1 MKITVD
7 SREFAECMGKIQ
19 PAVSVTKD
27 KKETHESSV
36 QIMMTKEQKVAEGY
50 MGLAVAYDGKKQL
63 FSMFLAGELEM
74 EEQKKDIFVSGK
86 RLCDISAAM
95 NNGNDVPMT
104 LTVDKYC
111 LIKKGGSEVQVPLG
125 EEPVI
130 IFPSNDWYLRTSV
143 DTRELTE
150 LLAKGARFFKPGD
163 EGSVG
168 NVCLCFDMGKKKV
181 QVSSTDT
188 FKLAFYGMDAE
199 FEKSK
204 ILKEMEGKDAE
215 PSATLDKDGDLLKV
229 EVDGEQLKVLAK
241 FLSGKNTEICVYEKY
256 LYFKSGMDIALFM
269 AKDVSEKKYALA
281 GVKNMAKNHSR
292 KAAIHV
298 APKDVLDA
306 LTIFDVANQGEDP
319 YVYIARDESGA
330 LCLSTKGKISKTL
343 VACEIKG
350 DFQEMVLHSKILRQ
364 VTMNYEKEESMVIFT
379 GKSDESILIVDKDD
393 SEDFN
398 IISRISVE

>member
-1 MKITVD
+1 M
-7 SREFAECMGKIQ
+7 
-19 PAVSVTKD
+19 
-27 KKETHESSV
+27 
-36 QIMMTKEQKVAEGY
+36 
-50 MGLAVAYDGKKQL
+50 
-63 FSMFLAGELEM
+63 
-74 EEQKKDIFVSGK
+74 
-86 RLCDISAAM
+86 
-95 NNGNDVPMT
+95 
-104 LTVDKYC
+104 
-111 LIKKGGSEVQVPLG
+111 QVPLG

-281 GVKNMAKNHSR
+281 GVKNMAENHSR
-292 KAAIHV
+292 KGAIHV

>member
-7 SREFAECMGKIQ
+7 SKEFAGCMGKIL
-19 PAVSVTKD
+19 PAVSVTKE
-27 KKETHESSV
+27 KKETVESAIQLMV
-36 QIMMTKEQKVAEGY
+36 TKEKKVAEGY
-50 MGLAVAYDGKKQL
+50 VGLAVAYDGKKQL
-63 FSMFLAGELEM
+63 LSMFLANELEM

-95 NNGNDVPMT
+95 NNGKDIPMT

-111 LIKKGGSEVQVPLG
+111 LIKKGGSEVQIPLG

-143 DTRELTE
+143 DTKELTD
-150 LLAKGARFFKPGD
+150 LFARGARFYKPGD

-168 NVCLCFDMGKKKV
+168 NVCICFDMEKNKL

-188 FKLAFYGMDAE
+188 FKLAFYGMDVE
-199 FEKSK
+199 YETSEL
-204 ILKEMEGKDAE
+204 LKKMDEEGAE
-215 PSATLDKDGDLLKV
+215 PSATLDKDGELLKM
-229 EVDGEQLKVLAK
+229 EVDGEELKVLAK
-241 FLSGKNTEICVYEKY
+241 FLTGKNTEVCVYEKY
-256 LYFKSGMDIALFM
+256 LYFKSGTDIALFM
-269 AKDVSEKKYALA
+269 AKDVSEKKYALK
-281 GVKNMAKNHSR
+281 GVVNMAKTHSR
-292 KAAIHV
+292 RGVIHL

-319 YVYIARDESGA
+319 FVYIVKDESGA

-350 DFQEMVLHSKILRQ
+350 DFKEMVLNSKFLRQ
-364 VTMNYEKEESMVIFT
+364 VALNYEKEENMTVFT
-379 GKSDESILIVDKDD
+379 GASDESVIITDRDD
-393 SEDFN
+393 SDDFN